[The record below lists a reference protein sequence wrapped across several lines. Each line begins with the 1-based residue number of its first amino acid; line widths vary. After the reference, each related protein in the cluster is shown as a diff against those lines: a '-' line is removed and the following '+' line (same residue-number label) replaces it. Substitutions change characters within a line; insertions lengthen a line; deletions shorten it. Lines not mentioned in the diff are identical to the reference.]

1 MYIDEKFIKDRI
13 VQLRTQKGVSA
24 RDMSLSIGQNK
35 NYINIIENG
44 GNLPSMNGLILICE
58 YFGITLKEFFDTEN
72 TSPNDLNELI
82 NEVKSFALFIY
93 QPLCDTSSK
102 FESIFIFFIRLSNS
116 SGVIDCCPSDKAFC
130 GLL

>member
-1 MYIDEKFIKDRI
+1 MIYIDEKFIKDRI
-13 VQLRTQKGVSA
+13 IQLRTQKGVSA

-44 GNLPSMNGLILICE
+44 GNLPSINGLILICE

-82 NEVKSFALFIY
+82 NEVKS
-93 QPLCDTSSK
+93 
-102 FESIFIFFIRLSNS
+102 LSNEAIKS
-116 SGVIDCCPSDKAFC
+116 LTAFVKETKKSNK
-130 GLL
+130 

>member
-1 MYIDEKFIKDRI
+1 MMIYIDEKFIKDRI

-58 YFGITLKEFFDTEN
+58 YFDITLKEFFDTEN
-72 TSPNDLNELI
+72 KNPNTLNELI
-82 NEVKSFALFIY
+82 EKVK
-93 QPLCDTSSK
+93 PLSEEAIRSIINLIDEIKKSK
-102 FESIFIFFIRLSNS
+102 
-116 SGVIDCCPSDKAFC
+116 
-130 GLL
+130 